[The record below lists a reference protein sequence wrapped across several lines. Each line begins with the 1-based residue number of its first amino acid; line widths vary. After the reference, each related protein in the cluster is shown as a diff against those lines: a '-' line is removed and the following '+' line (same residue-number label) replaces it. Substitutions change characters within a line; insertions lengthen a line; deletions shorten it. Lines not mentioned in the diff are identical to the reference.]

1 MRGKIL
7 NALGGLIFC
16 SLFGVVFVLYLIGYG
31 I

>member
-7 NALGGLIFC
+7 NALGGLFFGG
-16 SLFGVVFVLYLIGYG
+16 LFGVVFILYLIGYG